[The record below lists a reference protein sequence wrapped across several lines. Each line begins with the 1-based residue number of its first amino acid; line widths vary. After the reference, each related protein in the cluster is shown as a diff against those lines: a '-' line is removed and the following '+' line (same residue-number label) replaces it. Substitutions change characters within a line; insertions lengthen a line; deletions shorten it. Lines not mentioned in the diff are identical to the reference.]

1 MANLV
6 KDYVAIRAP
15 TAERP
20 RRLRYDPNR
29 GWNAGADGVVYAA
42 ANCTYTF
49 SVELAEQIVTGLS
62 FDRPDSSRQNDI
74 SHAFLLT
81 MQDAQ
86 SMWSIVEYGVVK
98 TDPVAFVNGSTTVFK
113 VLRTN
118 GVVTYQVN
126 GSEVYISLNRS
137 SESISQSVSFY
148 SAGDSVIND
157 AFADTGG
164 TPVLAMGEANGRIRL
179 FSGPSTSVLGPLRLQ
194 SVASKSWPVATS
206 VYLQAG
212 PLAFWM
218 SGNESVNDGSGTVG
232 PFFIQGRD
240 YGTSTFTTLSPDA
253 FMQLVQSLG
262 TAFVADTLSMSA
274 DPTATDIAILMDAL
288 SIAAAILHSA
298 QSNIQFTDHVGFH
311 SSVVAAIQSLLADSV
326 SFGGGLSGVSLAIEQ
341 LVDALV
347 LSGQAASQAEAVSAI
362 VSSISFAMLVSEKA
376 ITVTGDTL
384 SVSSP
389 VATSVMFGNMIVDQL
404 TMSSVLL
411 NTATLVVSVKD
422 TVTLDAA
429 PSSALNA
436 ASFINDALGL
446 GLRIKLDTGEYVAYA
461 INTETTGLT
470 KYTNYP
476 FNSFA
481 KIGGKYYGAGPTG
494 LYLLEGPDDAGTPIA
509 ARARMAFTSLG
520 SSASK
525 RVSSVFL
532 AYTSTGALRLKVLT
546 LDANG
551 GKRADYYRLNA
562 QTTGDMR
569 EGRIKIGQGLR
580 SVYWGFEIEA
590 IDGAAFEIDL
600 VSIHPLILERRT
612 HGQGGGKR

>member
-1 MANLV
+1 M
-6 KDYVAIRAP
+6 P

-20 RRLRYDPNR
+20 RRLRYEPNR
-29 GWNAGADGVVYAA
+29 GWNAGADGVVPAT

-49 SVELAEQIVTGLS
+49 SVELAEQIVVGLS
-62 FDRPDSSRQNDI
+62 FDRPDSTGQSDV

-86 SMWSIVEYGVVK
+86 AMWSIVEYGSVK
-98 TDPVAFVNGSTTVFK
+98 TDPVAFVNGAATIFK
-113 VLRTN
+113 VLRTS

-137 SESISQSVSFY
+137 SESISQSTSLFA
-148 SAGDSVIND
+148 AGDSVIND
-157 AFADTGG
+157 AFAATGG
-164 TPVLAMGEANGRIRL
+164 APVLAVGEANGRIRL
-179 FSGPSTSVLGPLRLQ
+179 FSGQSTMALRPPRLQ
-194 SVASKSWPVATS
+194 SAASNDWPVATS
-206 VYLQAG
+206 VYLQGG
-212 PLAFWM
+212 PLAFRM
-218 SGNESVNDGSGTVG
+218 SSNEAINAGSGTVG

-240 YGTSTFTTLSPDA
+240 YGTSTFAALSPDSFA
-253 FMQLVQSLG
+253 QLVQSLG
-262 TAFVADTLSMSA
+262 TAFVTDTLFISA
-274 DPTATDIAILMDAL
+274 NPTANDIAMLMDAL
-288 SIAAAILHSA
+288 SIASSVLHSA
-298 QSNIQFTDHVGFH
+298 QSNVLLTDHVGFH
-311 SSVVAAIQSLLADSV
+311 SSVIAAIQALLSDSIA
-326 SFGGGLSGVSLAIEQ
+326 FGGGVEGVSLAIEQ

-347 LSGQAASQAEAVSAI
+347 LSGQAASQSEAISAI
-362 VSSISFAMLVSEKA
+362 VSAISFSMLVSEKA
-376 ITVTGDTL
+376 VSVTGDTL

-389 VATSVMFGNMIVDQL
+389 VATSVLFGNRIVDQL
-404 TMSSVLL
+404 TISSILL
-411 NTATLVVSVKD
+411 NTATLVVSVRD
-422 TVTLDAA
+422 TVAIDAVPA
-429 PSSALNA
+429 SALNA
-436 ASFINDALGL
+436 ASFIDDALGF

-494 LYLLEGPDDAGTPIA
+494 LYLLEGSDDAGTPIS

-546 LDANG
+546 LAADG
-551 GKRADYYRLNA
+551 SKRADYYRLNA

-569 EGRIKIGQGLR
+569 EGRVKIGQGLR
-580 SVYWGFEIEA
+580 SVYWGFEIES